1 MEKNLR
7 QKKSDIL
14 KIVLFGPESTGKTTL
29 SIELAKHY
37 NTVWTPEYAREYLQE
52 KWNDVATICEI
63 EDIIPI
69 AIGQTKLEN
78 DLLSK
83 ANKIIFCD
91 TNILET
97 KVYAEEYYEN
107 YSNEIL
113 NEAVENLN
121 YTLYFLTD
129 IDIPYEQDDLRDR
142 PNQRQEMFDAFKNA
156 LEKHNNPYVILS
168 GSKNIRLNK
177 AIETIDNLIKKYN
190 TPYNT

>member
-7 QKKSDIL
+7 QTKSDIL

-29 SIELAKHY
+29 SIELSKYY
-37 NTVWTPEYAREYLQE
+37 NTVWAPEFARDYLQE

-63 EDIIPI
+63 DDIIPI

-78 DLLSK
+78 DLLKK

-97 KVYAEEYYEN
+97 KIYAEAYYHE
-107 YSNEIL
+107 YSNAIL
-113 NEAVENLN
+113 NEAVNNLE

-129 IDIPYEQDDLRDR
+129 IDVPYEQDDLRDR
-142 PNQRQEMFDAFKNA
+142 PNQRQEMFDIFKKG
-156 LEKHNNPYVILS
+156 LERHNCKYQILS
-168 GSKNIRLNK
+168 GNLEKRLTTAKNTINK
-177 AIETIDNLIKKYN
+177 LLKEH
-190 TPYNT
+190 